1 MPIEFT
7 QSGITFKEAAN
18 ATSAAN
24 GSSKGR
30 SWRFICESNDPDACA
45 AAYVARLVSLGD
57 DPGAYA
63 IAADLLSERFCLLSA
78 DYTQRKT
85 RYVSFSTTG
94 GTTHLNQSYGTRA
107 RYGSGAPDYQGAIGV
122 DGSTVNGVDVTVP
135 AFNFAIRQRFAY
147 VDDAYLAT
155 IAGLTGTV
163 NAAAWGPFAGGEVLF
178 LGADGGDDDQDYVE
192 IAYQFSVRGNRTGL
206 TFGPISGVAKFG
218 WDYVWVKH
226 REKLV
231 GDAIL
236 VEPSAVY
243 VEQVYPAGNFTL
255 LGLF

>member
-7 QSGITFKEAAN
+7 QSGITFKEMAN

-24 GSSKGR
+24 GSSKGN
-30 SWRFICESNDPDACA
+30 SWRFVCESNDPDACA
-45 AAYVARLVSLGD
+45 AAYVARLISLDD
-57 DPGAYA
+57 DPGNYA
-63 IAADLLSERFCLLSA
+63 INADLISERFVLVSA

-94 GTTHLNQSYGTRA
+94 GSTHLNQSYGTRA
-107 RYGSGAPDYQGAIGV
+107 IYGTDPPNYQGAIGV
-122 DGSTVNGVDVTVP
+122 DGSTVNGVDVTIP
-135 AFNFAIRQRFAY
+135 AFNFAIRQRFKY
-147 VDDAYLAT
+147 VDDNYLAT
-155 IAGLTGTV
+155 IANLTGTV
-163 NAAAWGPFAGGEVLF
+163 NDSAWGPFADGEVLF

-206 TFGPISGVAKFG
+206 AFGTITGVVKKG

-236 VEPSAVY
+236 VEPAAVY
-243 VEQVYPAGNFTL
+243 VERVYPPGNFSL
-255 LGLF
+255 LGL